1 MYNNLPLRVKRDK
14 NLSNEVYYQMLSN
27 KPSGTIQ
34 APKNDKLDSNLS
46 ALLDFMWMKISE
58 RFNSMSQAFKFFDV
72 NQSQTISVK
81 ELYTGLER
89 LRMSITEEEA
99 RQVFSFMDDDGNG

>member
-27 KPSGTIQ
+27 EPSGSVH
-34 APKNDKLDSNLS
+34 APKNEKVDTHLS
-46 ALLDFMWMKISE
+46 ALLDFVWMKISE

-72 NQSQTISVK
+72 NQNQTIS
-81 ELYTGLER
+81 
-89 LRMSITEEEA
+89 
-99 RQVFSFMDDDGNG
+99 F